1 MRRLIITAASLAA
14 LAVPTAAMA
23 TPVDTADGYIWN
35 ESALAQKQGNLVGE
49 YTSQITHNGRW
60 VQDQIADK
68 GGRSAVVQSV
78 LAQDGLG
85 RLAK

>member
-1 MRRLIITAASLAA
+1 MRKLITAGMAVAMLAI
-14 LAVPTAAMA
+14 PTAAMA
-23 TPVDTADGYIWN
+23 APVDTADGYIWN
-35 ESALAQKQGNLVGE
+35 ESAKATTQGNLVGE

-85 RLAK
+85 RTK

>member
-1 MRRLIITAASLAA
+1 
-14 LAVPTAAMA
+14 MA
-23 TPVDTADGYIWN
+23 TPVDTADGWLWN
-35 ESALAQKQGNLVGE
+35 DNAKSQGNLVGE

-68 GGRSAVVQSV
+68 GGRSAVVQGV

>member
-1 MRRLIITAASLAA
+1 MRKLIILAISVMA
-14 LAVPTAAMA
+14 LAVPTVAMA

-35 ESALAQKQGNLVGE
+35 APAQAQEQGNLVGE

-68 GGRSAVVQSV
+68 GGRSAIVQGV

>member
-1 MRRLIITAASLAA
+1 MKKIIVAGMAVAM

-23 TPVDTADGYIWN
+23 NPHTGTSDYQWN
-35 ESALAQKQGNLVGE
+35 DSALATEQGNLVGE
-49 YTSQITHNGRW
+49 YTSQITHNGWW
-60 VQDQIADK
+60 VQDQIAEK
-68 GGRSAVVQSV
+68 GGRSAVVQGV